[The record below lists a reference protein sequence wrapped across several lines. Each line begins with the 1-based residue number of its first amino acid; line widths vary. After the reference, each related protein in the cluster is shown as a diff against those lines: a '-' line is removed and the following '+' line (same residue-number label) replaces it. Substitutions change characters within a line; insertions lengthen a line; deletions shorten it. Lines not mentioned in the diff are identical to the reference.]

1 MLVIAI
7 IIHNYN
13 NQSHVVIVWI
23 TSQSKTKT
31 YMSYIN
37 GFVFEREK
45 NYNTIGRVSRSKH
58 KLYTLIL
65 KIMYFSIYFQTG
77 QSLYAVIFYLHR
89 YSKQKVRFLFIH
101 LFYYFHL
108 LYQIYT
114 QCKQYTHKYIQLHI
128 YAICPW
134 RIPVFILNLG
144 FMQVESF
151 QVSIFSWLR
160 MMVVITSSDLDYGVI
175 FGPIVVQPSILNP
188 SCLIGLMTEDTRNDS
203 SDTRLSVSGPVILLD
218 FLKCVETSDKCYSF
232 HNFNSYL
239 ISIIYV
245 LQKHNLPPIFQNV
258 CKYLHVIR
266 TSCTIYMGFSE

>member
-1 MLVIAI
+1 M
-7 IIHNYN
+7 
-13 NQSHVVIVWI
+13 Q
-23 TSQSKTKT
+23 
-31 YMSYIN
+31 
-37 GFVFEREK
+37 
-45 NYNTIGRVSRSKH
+45 TI
-58 KLYTLIL
+58 YP
-65 KIMYFSIYFQTG
+65 
-77 QSLYAVIFYLHR
+77 
-89 YSKQKVRFLFIH
+89 
-101 LFYYFHL
+101 
-108 LYQIYT
+108 QIYT
-114 QCKQYTHKYIQLHI
+114 TSHICYLSVAYTGI
-128 YAICPW
+128 YPK
-134 RIPVFILNLG
+134 PFFL
-144 FMQVESF
+144 QVESF

-245 LQKHNLPPIFQNV
+245 LRKHNLAPIFQNV

>member
-23 TSQSKTKT
+23 TSQSKTIT
-31 YMSYIN
+31 YISYIN

-65 KIMYFSIYFQTG
+65 KIMYFSIYFQTV
-77 QSLYAVIFYLHR
+77 QS
-89 YSKQKVRFLFIH
+89 LFIH

-245 LQKHNLPPIFQNV
+245 LRKHNLAPIFQNV